1 MSSIIG
7 SEPSNFEEA
16 RAEQVWQDSITEE
29 YNSTLKNDVS
39 KIVLRL
45 VRKSAIDSRQVYKIK
60 HAADGSIEKY
70 KVKFIVRGFSRK
82 EGVYYDE
89 NFLPKLQGILS
100 LEPSCPLHQFLLG
113 LYTRWM

>member
-1 MSSIIG
+1 VGPIKFSFRVNHPPKKFPTYVALMSSIIG

-60 HAADGSIEKY
+60 HALMGA
-70 KVKFIVRGFSRK
+70 
-82 EGVYYDE
+82 
-89 NFLPKLQGILS
+89 
-100 LEPSCPLHQFLLG
+100 
-113 LYTRWM
+113 